1 MIIPKSVVFNVTLK
15 VSERMD
21 VTFIRPS
28 VCPAAS
34 KNVLTV
40 YSVNYKLNAFEKLLV
55 TSLEFGIY
63 ID

>member
-40 YSVNYKLNAFEKLLV
+40 YSVNYKLNSFEKHLV
-55 TSLEFGIY
+55 TS
-63 ID
+63 